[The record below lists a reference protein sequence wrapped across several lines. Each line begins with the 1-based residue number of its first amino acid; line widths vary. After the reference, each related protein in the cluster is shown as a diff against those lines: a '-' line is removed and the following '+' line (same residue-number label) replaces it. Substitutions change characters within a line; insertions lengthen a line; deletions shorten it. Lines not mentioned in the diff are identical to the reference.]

1 MPDEKY
7 LDVLQNIEFAIV
19 EVYNA
24 DREKLIDKDAKE
36 ALDALLRYYRAVEE
50 GRQPPD
56 LSLSAPGARVFDAVR
71 VMCEFRLGRAPL
83 PRTGEMIE
91 AIPVSELVACLRKVQ
106 KSITRWSSHGGR
118 QGYLKFV
125 SQYVS

>member
-24 DREKLIDKDAKE
+24 DKSLIDMDAKE
-36 ALDALLRYYRAVEE
+36 AIDALVRYYRAVEDD
-50 GRQPPD
+50 RQPPD
-56 LSLSAPGARVFDAVR
+56 LSLSKPGARVFDAVQAI
-71 VMCEFRLGRAPL
+71 CYWRLGKAPL
-83 PRTGEMIE
+83 PKTGEMTE
-91 AIPVSELVACLRKVQ
+91 AIPVSELVVCLRKIQ
-106 KSITRWSSHGGR
+106 KSITRWSGHGGR

-125 SQYVS
+125 SQYVM